1 MIATRTTVARVHATG
16 CCAPDAAPLPADW
29 LSFEWSTQANKEP
42 ICKSAWKA
50 RAAVQ
55 EPKQNCE
62 FYLQYSSQLNTVT
75 ISLASYRFRLWRAII
90 SDAPITASTL
100 QRRTTKRNSRAEKKE

>member
-1 MIATRTTVARVHATG
+1 MHA
-16 CCAPDAAPLPADW
+16 ADL

-42 ICKSAWKA
+42 ICKSAWNA

-55 EPKQNCE
+55 EPKQNGE

-75 ISLASYRFRLWRAII
+75 ILLASYRFRLWRAII

-100 QRRTTKRNSRAEKKE
+100 QRGTTKRNSRAEKKE